1 MKALHSRLG
10 MSGLDYN
17 ADKKLHSHRER
28 MKKTHASI
36 DMSVPYGFKDRNPAQ
51 LSPTRSRKK
60 EKVFLEE
67 QERITKDNLNL
78 ARRIFNIMEQPGAI
92 HNVVSDTR
100 HLDCHPG
107 TMNFKARLLE
117 AQRIHADNMDLAVRL
132 DSVKPYYGKNDL
144 VMIIPTKKN
153 KKGDKKSK
161 GNNGSKNG
169 DYGGSLSARGHHNAN
184 KQNHLNQSKNGS
196 LSARKS
202 EPDNR
207 ESKSSGGHNILLE
220 YTKIQ
225 DGRVLDV
232 AVIKEP
238 FRDRYAIFGVDV
250 DNGQRYELRLTS
262 EAVSS
267 ILDGDMLVTSVD
279 NVEVWMALLNKVS
292 LFQVQAFAQLP
303 TKQDIE
309 ETEKNNSNNNI
320 DNNSFEPSKPT
331 AARPSSRPG
340 GRNSSKAN
348 EETTSENSKRQIQ
361 FQSESPVAP
370 LNVEPK
376 IPPKPSSDSNSS
388 RPTPFIVSSPK
399 KDESVEEVEQVVA
412 DEEELPDFTKMTE
425 EEKRQHDWGA
435 SKIQASFRGKVARK
449 NIAGSDDKIDDEVKV
464 VVETPIEDE
473 IKQEVADEEELPDF
487 TKMTE
492 EEKKQH
498 DWGAAKIQASVRGKA
513 ARKNIAGS
521 DDKIDDEV
529 KVVVDTPIEV
539 VVDKGELPEILPVNV

>member
-1 MKALHSRLG
+1 MKALQNRLG

-17 ADKKLHSHRER
+17 ADKKLHIHRER

-36 DMSVPYGFKDRNPAQ
+36 DMSPPFGFQDKNPGS
-51 LSPTRSRKK
+51 SPTRTRKK

-100 HLDCHPG
+100 HLDSHPG

-144 VMIIPTKKN
+144 VMIIPTKRKG
-153 KKGDKKSK
+153 KGDKKSK
-161 GNNGSKNG
+161 GKNGSKNNSPRG
-169 DYGGSLSARGHHNAN
+169 DYGGSLSARGHQSAN
-184 KQNHLNQSKNGS
+184 KHNQLNQSKNGS
-196 LSARKS
+196 QSARKP

-207 ESKSSGGHNILLE
+207 ESKSAGGHNILLE

-309 ETEKNNSNNNI
+309 RNEKKNSNNDI
-320 DNNSFEPSKPT
+320 DNNSFEPSKPN

-340 GRNSSKAN
+340 GRNSSKVK
-348 EETTSENSKRQIQ
+348 ETQKEVV
-361 FQSESPVAP
+361 FQSESPVTP

-376 IPPKPSSDSNSS
+376 MPSKPSSYSNSS
-388 RPTPFIVSSPK
+388 RPTPFIASSPQ
-399 KDESVEEVEQVVA
+399 KDESTEEVKPVVA
-412 DEEELPDFTKMTE
+412 NEEEELPDFNKMTE
-425 EEKRQHDWGA
+425 EERKEHDWGA
-435 SKIQASFRGKVARK
+435 SKIQASFRA
-449 NIAGSDDKIDDEVKV
+449 
-464 VVETPIEDE
+464 
-473 IKQEVADEEELPDF
+473 
-487 TKMTE
+487 
-492 EEKKQH
+492 
-498 DWGAAKIQASVRGKA
+498 KA
-513 ARKNIAGS
+513 ARKNLSGL
-521 DDKIDDEV
+521 DDTINDQVKNPIEVEIKEIVAESNDKNEVINEV
-529 KVVVDTPIEV
+529 KVEAEQNIITTPNQ
-539 VVDKGELPEILPVNV
+539 DQNV